1 MKILKDNFNIWKDF
15 GCLHAFAL
23 YCILVWI
30 AVYLFGTDIEE
41 VNIWYLVFFG
51 VPLTLY
57 GISKYNEYN
66 ADSIKQAR
74 EELIAQI
81 KNKASE
87 KIFTELIQKDAE
99 GELSELEI
107 EEINTNLFHIYFH
120 KKEFGKKTNHK
131 MELIWNGSDIE
142 INSIDK
148 DNTANKNNGTSS
160 YNRFKNKFK

>member
-1 MKILKDNFNIWKDF
+1 MKNFNIWKDF

-30 AVYLFGTDIEE
+30 VVLLFGADIDE
-41 VNIWYLVFFG
+41 VNIWYLVCFG
-51 VPLTLY
+51 IPLTLY

-66 ADSIKQAR
+66 ADSKKQAR
-74 EELIAQI
+74 EEFIAQI

-107 EEINTNLFHIYFH
+107 EEINTNLFHISFH
-120 KKEFGKKTNHK
+120 KKEFGKETHHK
-131 MELIWNGSDIE
+131 MELIWNGSEIE

-148 DNTANKNNGTSS
+148 NDINKKSIDTNS